1 MPNITEIATGVRAI
15 GGAARRAYR
24 PCELAS
30 ELGVHVSSIYRW
42 ADRGLIRVDR
52 TRGFALI
59 SADEARRFSREGPA
73 LDALKKGQRR

>member
-30 ELGVHVSSIYRW
+30 ELGVHVTAFIG
-42 ADRGLIRVDR
+42 GLTV
-52 TRGFALI
+52 A
-59 SADEARRFSREGPA
+59 
-73 LDALKKGQRR
+73 